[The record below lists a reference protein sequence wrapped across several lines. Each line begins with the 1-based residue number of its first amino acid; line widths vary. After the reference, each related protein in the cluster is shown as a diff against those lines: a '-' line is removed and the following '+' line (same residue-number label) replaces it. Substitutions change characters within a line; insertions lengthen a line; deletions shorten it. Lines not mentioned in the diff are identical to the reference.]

1 MEKIKFSI
9 CIPNYNYGHLI
20 DKTIQS
26 VLNQSYKNLEII
38 VCDNASTDNSLEVIK
53 SFSDKRIKLFV
64 NQINVGFSANLD
76 KVTQNA
82 TGDYFILLSSDDLI
96 NEGALMEYAK
106 IINENNG
113 LVEPLI
119 VMSGANVID
128 GKGNII
134 YTKKSKTGDIE
145 KYLNKNN
152 QVNYTD
158 STKEKEI
165 YNGHALLK
173 ALLLGTFQPAGQFL
187 TTCYSK
193 SLYNKVEGYRSPMII
208 FPDAHFSHKLLF
220 FNPKVVYI
228 NKFLFA
234 YREHVSN
241 NHAQQVKMN
250 NIKGLTDNYLITQLY
265 STSELNKI
273 GLLNNHLIKAF
284 INNIIGNP
292 AFVALLRGRF
302 INSFRLLSFGYAAFP
317 SLFWKNKYLYFV
329 LILLP
334 FFPVFVTYR
343 FLKSKS

>member
-26 VLNQSYKNLEII
+26 VLNQSYKNFEII
-38 VCDNASTDNSLEVIK
+38 VCDNASTDNSLEIIK
-53 SFSDKRIKLFV
+53 SFSDKRIKLFE
-64 NQINVGFSANLD
+64 NRMNVGFSANLD
-76 KVTQNA
+76 KVTQYA

-96 NEGALMEYAK
+96 NDGALNEYAK
-106 IINENNG
+106 IIIESNG

-128 GKGNII
+128 GNGNII
-134 YTKKSKTGDIE
+134 YTKKAKTGDIE
-145 KYLNKNN
+145 NYLNLNN

-158 STKEKEI
+158 STKEKEF
-165 YNGHALLK
+165 YYGHLLLK
-173 ALLLGTFQPAGQFL
+173 GLLLGTFQPAGQFL

-193 SLYNKVEGYRSPMII
+193 SLYDNVEGYRSPLII

-220 FNPKVVYI
+220 CNPKVVYI
-228 NKFLFA
+228 NKFLFS

-265 STSELNKI
+265 STAELNKI
-273 GLLNNHLIKAF
+273 GILNNQITKAF
-284 INNIIGNP
+284 INNIIGLP
-292 AFVALLRGRF
+292 AFIGFLRGK
-302 INSFRLLSFGYAAFP
+302 ITNSFRMLSFGYAAFP

-329 LILLP
+329 IILLP
-334 FFPVFVTYR
+334 FFPFFKTYR